1 MRTGITALL
10 CIIIALAMTV
20 QADIRTVPPAG
31 TVFIGEE
38 HLDISGSGL
47 SPGSQIAWWAP
58 GTSLVETPADT
69 VTVTNPSS
77 FSALSSSFA
86 GKEGIWYSLG
96 EKTPIFKIKSP
107 RLRLKISDT
116 TSDFDATGK
125 WLPRG
130 HLASFQIESNLYEL
144 RSRTGVTGAPV
155 DIIIKTPEGGEYSA
169 VSGPSGSFSLT
180 GIPVSS
186 ASYDTGPVWNTGNT
200 DSGTYTIRA
209 ECTANE
215 MKSNSVDPGTGVSV
229 PITVLIQDI
238 NPLSEGGRQ
247 VEIQAGQNF
256 KTDTQGITDLQTG
269 QKIPGP
275 TMTSGKITPV
285 STPTDGTVRTVITL
299 APTTVSSP
307 EITVTQ
313 SPARTPLAQVSSE
326 TPTTLVTLAKT
337 PTTSAV
343 PSNTTSAP
351 SPTST
356 VASLPT
362 LQVIIAVLA
371 GVCLAGRP

>member
-1 MRTGITALL
+1 MRTGIPVVL

-77 FSALSSSFA
+77 FSALSSSFS

-155 DIIIKTPEGGEYSA
+155 DIIIKTPEGSEYSA

-186 ASYDTGPVWNTGNT
+186 ASYDTGPIWNTGNT

-215 MKSNSVDPGTGVSV
+215 MKSNSADPGTGVSV

-247 VEIQAGQNF
+247 VEMQVGQNSEAG
-256 KTDTQGITDLQTG
+256 KPGVSDLQTG
-269 QKIPGP
+269 QKTPDP
-275 TMTSGKITPV
+275 SRTTGKITTV
-285 STPTDGTVRTVITL
+285 STPTEGKARTIITL
-299 APTTVSSP
+299 APTQVPSP
-307 EITVTQ
+307 DKTITQ
-313 SPARTPLAQVSSE
+313 SPVQTPQAPVTSE
-326 TPTTLVTLAKT
+326 PSVTQTTLAKT
-337 PTTSAV
+337 PTASVV
-343 PSNTTSAP
+343 PSTTP
-351 SPTST
+351 SSPLPTPT
-356 VASLPT
+356 VTPLPT
-362 LQVIIAVLA
+362 LLVIIAVLA
-371 GVCLAGRP
+371 GLCLAGRR